1 MAAPQIVALP
11 PFITLGPGYTVRV
24 TAVDALTNA
33 TVSGV
38 VVSGVSIDVNP
49 SADLALNVAV
59 PNVGPDYFAGEAA

>member
-49 SADLALNVAV
+49 APTQTAGELAV
-59 PNVGPDYFAGEAA
+59 PSPLLVPEAA